1 MLPNRGVDAWFCGLH
16 GRVELGVGGD
26 GGVPEEGERRAAAV
40 GAVLNKI
47 MNLPVYLKNIYF
59 IRTGML

>member
-47 MNLPVYLKNIYF
+47 MKQSKKKRRIPSP
-59 IRTGML
+59 